1 MAIHWNKTSKYK
13 NTKYTY
19 LGIKFDS
26 LKECRR
32 YTELRLLEQAGKI
45 KDLELQKAYELI
57 PAQYEETAEI
67 YTKGIRK
74 GEPKQGKLLERACYY
89 VADFYYIDC
98 ETGKTVVEDVKG
110 YREGGAYALFS
121 VKRKLMLYIYH
132 IKVKEL

>member
-57 PAQYEETAEI
+57 PAQYEETEDI
-67 YTKGIRK
+67 YTKGAHK
-74 GEPKQGKLLERACYY
+74 GEHKKVLLERACNY

-110 YREGGAYALFS
+110 YREGGAYSLFK
-121 VKRKLMLYIYH
+121 VKRKLMLYRYG
-132 IKVKEL
+132 IKIKEI

>member
-32 YTELRLLEQAGKI
+32 YTELRILEQAGKI

-57 PAQYEETAEI
+57 PAQYEETEEI
-67 YTKGIRK
+67 YTKGAHK
-74 GEPKQGKLLERACYY
+74 GEHKKVLLERACNY

-110 YREGGAYALFS
+110 YRDGGAYALFS

>member
-32 YTELRLLEQAGKI
+32 YTDLRILEQAGKI

-57 PAQYEETAEI
+57 PAQYEETDEI
-67 YTKGIRK
+67 YTKGAHK
-74 GEPKQGKLLERACYY
+74 GEHKKVLLERACYY

-110 YREGGAYALFS
+110 YRDGGA
-121 VKRKLMLYIYH
+121 
-132 IKVKEL
+132 

>member
-32 YTELRLLEQAGKI
+32 YTELRMLEQAGKI

-57 PAQYEETAEI
+57 PAQYEETDEI
-67 YTKGIRK
+67 YTKGAHK
-74 GEPKQGKLLERACYY
+74 GEHKKVLLERAIVYR
-89 VADFYYIDC
+89 ADFVYFDC
-98 ETGKTVVEDVKG
+98 ETGQQVVEDTKG
-110 YREGGAYALFS
+110 MRTKEY
-121 VKRKLMLYIYH
+121 VIKRKLLLWRFG
-132 IKVKEL
+132 IKIKEI

>member
-1 MAIHWNKTSKYK
+1 MALHWNKPNKYHNK
-13 NTKYTY
+13 KYTY

-57 PAQYEETAEI
+57 PAQYEESTEV

-89 VADFYYIDC
+89 VADFYYVDC
-98 ETGKTVVEDVKG
+98 ETKQAVIEDVKG

>member
-32 YTELRLLEQAGKI
+32 YTELRMLEQAGKI

-57 PAQYEETAEI
+57 PAQYEETEDI
-67 YTKGIRK
+67 YTKGAHK
-74 GEPKQGKLLERACYY
+74 GEHKKVLLERACNY

-110 YREGGAYALFS
+110 YRDGGAYALFS